1 MDLAATNPW
10 GASAMTR
17 KSRNDGADAPRP
29 YDCAVI
35 GAGPAGL
42 TAALYLA
49 RFRRSV
55 IVFDGGPG
63 RAQWIPESQNCPGFP
78 GGISGHRLLERLRA
92 QLAGY
97 DARVCAKRVEGLRG
111 HEGGFLLVDADGDA
125 VAARTVL
132 LATGIIDT
140 LPEADW
146 VEAAIGVGAL
156 RLCPVCDGFEA
167 SDQRI
172 AVYGSGEPA
181 LSHAEFLRTYS
192 AEVALVCSDGQP
204 LDVALSR
211 RAASL
216 GVRVITQSGDL
227 RFDGHRC
234 SFGMADGTL
243 ETFDSV
249 YAFLGCQA
257 QSALAQ
263 TIGAESDEDGT
274 LRVGRDQMTTV
285 EGLYAAGDVVSAL
298 HQISVAVGHSGVAA
312 TAIHK
317 ALDSNPRRR
326 ADNRSSET
334 PSGA

>member
-1 MDLAATNPW
+1 MTRMSENAEG
-10 GASAMTR
+10 GAS
-17 KSRNDGADAPRP
+17 P

-55 IVFDGGPG
+55 IVFDGGPS
-63 RAQWIPESQNCPGFP
+63 RAQWIPESHNCPGFP
-78 GGISGHRLLERLRA
+78 GGISGERLLKRLRA
-92 QLAGY
+92 QLSGY
-97 DARVCAKRVEGLRG
+97 EADIRAERIEGLKRKDR
-111 HEGGFLLVDADGDA
+111 GFLLVGADGHP

-140 LPEADW
+140 LPLVDW
-146 VEAAIGVGAL
+146 VDAAIEAGAL

-172 AVYGSGEPA
+172 AVYGDGEPA
-181 LSHAEFLRTYS
+181 LDHAKFLRTYS
-192 AEVALVCSDGQP
+192 ADVTLVCSDGRP
-204 LDVALSR
+204 LDGAQSR

-216 GVRVITQSGDL
+216 GVRVITHSGEP

-234 SFGMADGTL
+234 SFGLADGTL

-249 YAFLGCQA
+249 YAFLGCRA
-257 QSALAQ
+257 QSTLAEA
-263 TIGAESDEDGT
+263 IGAESDENGA
-274 LRVGRDQMTTV
+274 LRVRRDQMTTV
-285 EGLYAAGDVVSAL
+285 DGLYAAGDVVSAL

-312 TAIHK
+312 TAIHN
-317 ALDSNPRRR
+317 ALESNPRQPGRPGTVGR
-326 ADNRSSET
+326 GGN
-334 PSGA
+334 

>member
-1 MDLAATNPW
+1 
-10 GASAMTR
+10 MTR
-17 KSRNDGADAPRP
+17 KSNNDGADAPRP

-42 TAALYLA
+42 TAAIYLA

-55 IVFDGGPG
+55 IVFDGGPS
-63 RAQWIPESQNCPGFP
+63 RAHWIPESQNCPGFP

-97 DARVCAKRVEGLRG
+97 AAHVCAKRVESLRG
-111 HEGGFLLVDADGDA
+111 HAGDFLLSDADGHA

-132 LATGIIDT
+132 LATGIVDM
-140 LPEADW
+140 LPDADW

-172 AVYGSGEPA
+172 AVYGPGESA
-181 LSHAEFLRTYS
+181 LHHAEFLRTYS
-192 AEVALVCSDGQP
+192 AEVALVCSNGQP
-204 LDVALSR
+204 LDDAQSR
-211 RAASL
+211 RAASS
-216 GVRVITQSGDL
+216 GVRVIPQSGDL

-234 SFGMADGTL
+234 SFGMADGTR
-243 ETFDSV
+243 EAFDSV
-249 YAFLGCQA
+249 YVFLGCQA

-263 TIGAESDEDGT
+263 SVGAESDEDGG
-274 LRVGRDQMTTV
+274 LRVARDQMTTV

-298 HQISVAVGHSGVAA
+298 HQVSVAVGHSGVAA

-326 ADNRSSET
+326 AEAR
-334 PSGA
+334 G

>member
-1 MDLAATNPW
+1 
-10 GASAMTR
+10 MTR
-17 KSRNDGADAPRP
+17 KSRNNGADAPTP

-55 IVFDGGPG
+55 IVFDGGPS

-97 DARVCAKRVEGLRG
+97 DARICAKRVESLEE
-111 HEGGFLLVDADGDA
+111 HEAGFLLIDADGHA
-125 VAARTVL
+125 ITACTVL

-140 LPEADW
+140 LPDANW

-172 AVYGSGEPA
+172 AVYGSGESA
-181 LSHAEFLRTYS
+181 LNHAEFLRTYS
-192 AEVALVCSDGQP
+192 ADVALVCSDGQL
-204 LDVALSR
+204 LDDAQSR

-216 GVRVITQSGDL
+216 GVRVIAQSGDL

-234 SFGMADGTL
+234 SFGMADGTR
-243 ETFDSV
+243 EAFDSV
-249 YAFLGCQA
+249 YMFLGCQA
-257 QSALAQ
+257 QSRLAQ
-263 TIGAESDEDGT
+263 NVGAESEDDGA

-317 ALDSNPRRR
+317 ALDSNPRRPAKAR
-326 ADNRSSET
+326 R
-334 PSGA
+334 

>member
-1 MDLAATNPW
+1 
-10 GASAMTR
+10 MTR

-55 IVFDGGPG
+55 IVFDGGPS

-97 DARVCAKRVEGLRG
+97 AAQVCAKRVEALRG
-111 HEGGFLLVDADGDA
+111 HQGGFLLTDADGDE

-132 LATGIIDT
+132 LATGIVDT
-140 LPEADW
+140 LPDADW

-172 AVYGSGEPA
+172 AVYGPGESA
-181 LSHAEFLRTYS
+181 LNHAEFLRTHS
-192 AEVALVCSDGQP
+192 ADVALVCSDGRP
-204 LDVALSR
+204 LDGAQSR
-211 RAASL
+211 RAASS
-216 GVRVITQSGDL
+216 GVRVIPQSGDL

-234 SFGMADGTL
+234 SFGMADGTR
-243 ETFDSV
+243 EAFDSV
-249 YAFLGCQA
+249 YVFLGCEA
-257 QSALAQ
+257 QSALAR
-263 TIGAESDEDGT
+263 TMGAESDEDGA

-317 ALDSNPRRR
+317 ALESNPRRP
-326 ADNRSSET
+326 AEA
-334 PSGA
+334 PG

>member
-1 MDLAATNPW
+1 
-10 GASAMTR
+10 MTR
-17 KSRNDGADAPRP
+17 KSRNNGADAPTP

-55 IVFDGGPG
+55 IVFDGGPS

-97 DARVCAKRVEGLRG
+97 DARICAKRVESLEE
-111 HEGGFLLVDADGDA
+111 HEGGFLLIDADGHA
-125 VAARTVL
+125 ITACTVL
-132 LATGIIDT
+132 LATGIIDM
-140 LPEADW
+140 LPDAYW

-172 AVYGSGEPA
+172 AVYGSGESA
-181 LSHAEFLRTYS
+181 LNHAEFLRTYS
-192 AEVALVCSDGQP
+192 ADVALVCSDGQR
-204 LDVALSR
+204 LDDAQSR

-216 GVRVITQSGDL
+216 GVRVIPQSGDL

-234 SFGMADGTL
+234 SFGMADGTR
-243 ETFDSV
+243 EAFDSV
-249 YAFLGCQA
+249 YMFLGCQA
-257 QSALAQ
+257 QSRLAQ
-263 TIGAESDEDGT
+263 NVGAESDDDGA

-317 ALDSNPRRR
+317 ALDSNPRRPAKAR
-326 ADNRSSET
+326 R
-334 PSGA
+334 